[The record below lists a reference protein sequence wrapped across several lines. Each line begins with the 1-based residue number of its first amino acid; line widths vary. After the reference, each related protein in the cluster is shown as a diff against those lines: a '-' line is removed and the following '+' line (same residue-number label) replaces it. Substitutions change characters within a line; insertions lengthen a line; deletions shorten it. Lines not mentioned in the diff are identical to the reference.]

1 MLSLLCGAV
10 LCFIGVPVQ
19 CASNFGYED
28 MPDILSPDRWAKE
41 YKECA
46 GKYQSPIDIEESLV
60 TRVSLPPLHFSGTSD
75 LPYTSTLTNNGH
87 TVMLQIN
94 GTEPITVSG
103 GPLKETYTFEQLH
116 FHWGAD
122 DSSGSEDTINNHSFP
137 MELHMVFFK
146 SAYDTFTSALH
157 HKDGLTV
164 VSLFFEI
171 SNRDNKAYSEL
182 VDSLKS
188 IIRPSSQVELPYLL
202 PLDFFLPKNKQ
213 NYFTYNGSLTT
224 PPCLEV
230 VTWIQFKHP
239 VLLSHNQL
247 DSFRKLQSDTGYLT
261 HNARPLQP
269 LHGRQVLYN
278 TADLKSGAPQYYPQV
293 TLLLLSAVL
302 LLKCTS

>member
-1 MLSLLCGAV
+1 
-10 LCFIGVPVQ
+10 
-19 CASNFGYED
+19 
-28 MPDILSPDRWAKE
+28 
-41 YKECA
+41 
-46 GKYQSPIDIEESLV
+46 
-60 TRVSLPPLHFSGTSD
+60 
-75 LPYTSTLTNNGH
+75 
-87 TVMLQIN
+87 
-94 GTEPITVSG
+94 
-103 GPLKETYTFEQLH
+103 
-116 FHWGAD
+116 
-122 DSSGSEDTINNHSFP
+122 
-137 MELHMVFFK
+137 MVFFK